1 MQSWKVLFIFFGVS
15 FFLCVECD
23 SRVGVQ
29 ENRMQDGY
37 G

>member
-1 MQSWKVLFIFFGVS
+1 MQSWKVLFIFLGVS
-15 FFLCVECD
+15 FFCVECD

-29 ENRMQDGY
+29 ENRIQDGY